1 MSISEKDVMRVA
13 RLARLKIAGG
23 EIANYQAGL
32 TEILTLVAQ
41 MDDCDT
47 DGVAPLAHPQDIALR
62 LRDDQVT
69 ETNQRERLQS
79 SAPQVEDGLY
89 LVPRVVE

>member
-1 MSISEKDVMRVA
+1 MRVA
-13 RLARLKIAGG
+13 RLARLKIADG

-32 TEILTLVAQ
+32 AEILTLVAQ

-69 ETNQRERLQS
+69 ETNERERLQS
-79 SAPQVEDGLY
+79 SAHRSKTAFIWFPVSSSN
-89 LVPRVVE
+89 RSA